1 MDSGHGEEPRGVVSM
16 LTQKSWLHITVTDE
30 TAFTSL
36 SLPAKREVAP
46 KILQCGEDPVGL

>member
-30 TAFTSL
+30 MAFTSL